1 MRTPLYPLFKK
12 RINDAI
18 DKLDKEQVTPWAFL
32 TAGPLFQIKTF
43 DGKQIQ
49 YKGIEFGGSP
59 RLVFWTRYIE
69 PFLENICIAEIAAAV
84 VMAKEKEIDGR
95 LLLTE
100 VRTLLAMG
108 FTRIYNRMADID
120 RKLRGKGFPKQVE
133 LRSVEREIAI
143 MNHFLD
149 EHIQSE
155 IEMWKTNSKL
165 EEWFKKNQF
174 WVWIASVVLAIIA
187 LLIKFK

>member
-1 MRTPLYPLFKK
+1 
-12 RINDAI
+12 
-18 DKLDKEQVTPWAFL
+18 
-32 TAGPLFQIKTF
+32 
-43 DGKQIQ
+43 
-49 YKGIEFGGSP
+49 
-59 RLVFWTRYIE
+59 VFWTRYIE